1 MTRAGPNEKKE
12 GKKTTECRY
21 RCIVDESKCIG
32 CSICVDSCP
41 NDVLELVDGCP
52 FASQPD
58 RCEGCEV
65 CVVLCEQ
72 EAIEIEEQENDETP
86 SHDS

>member
-1 MTRAGPNEKKE
+1 
-12 GKKTTECRY
+12 
-21 RCIVDESKCIG
+21 
-32 CSICVDSCP
+32 VDSCP

-65 CVVLCEQ
+65 CVALCEQ
-72 EAIEIEEQENDETP
+72 EAIEIEE
-86 SHDS
+86 H